1 MKQYNKINKVA
12 ISMVLGVALMFGAM
26 PQKAEAVSQGTIQ
39 LGNVIGNAVTT
50 VVRGLVSGEIKNIGD
65 ALKMAAYGGA
75 AGYGF
80 YQAKNMVAN
89 GNITAGVALANLSAS
104 VCENVSMGQHPLAYI
119 GYSVGF
125 SRIRVATPL
134 AKNPRAIINL
144 EISAHDIVN
153 TFMTLKYA
161 KNFSFKGGLFTFTAK
176 EAYQE
181 NALGWTFGPYAT
193 VLEGADDMVFAHE
206 AVHVIQNIQLAAA
219 SPYEPFMKK
228 GGSRR
233 AKLFAFSGIK
243 IDALSLANNL
253 AMNSQDY
260 ESQWKEIEA
269 YSFSGR

>member
-1 MKQYNKINKVA
+1 MKHNRFNKAV
-12 ISMVLGVALMFGAM
+12 ISGILGFALFMGVM
-26 PQKAEAVSQGTIQ
+26 PQKAQAASKSTIQ
-39 LGNVIGNAVTT
+39 LGNVIGNALTT
-50 VVRGLVSGEIKNIGD
+50 VVRGIVSGKVKSVGD

-80 YQAKNMVAN
+80 YQAKNLVSN

-104 VCENVSMGQHPLAYI
+104 ISENVSYGHHPLAYI
-119 GYSVGF
+119 GYTLGF

-153 TFMTLKYA
+153 TFMALKYA
-161 KNFSFKGGLFTFTAK
+161 DSFSFKGGLLTFSAS
-176 EAYQE
+176 EAYKN

-193 VLEGADDMVFAHE
+193 TMQGASDIVLGHE
-206 AVHVIQNIQLAAA
+206 AVHVIQNLQLAAA
-219 SPYEPFMKK
+219 SPYEPFLKK
-228 GGSRR
+228 GGSRN
-233 AKLFAFSGIK
+233 AKLFAFSGLK
-243 IDALSLANNL
+243 IDSLALVNNL
-253 AMNSQDY
+253 AMNAQDY